1 MVEAVAVMSV
11 MVDSVLPS
19 SAVSAADGATGVQEV
34 WGTGETGVQLECL
47 GSGTVS
53 MAKTL

>member
-1 MVEAVAVMSV
+1 MAAVAV

-19 SAVSAADGATGVQEV
+19 SAVSAADGATGVQEI
-34 WGTGETGVQLECL
+34 WGTGETGAQQECL